1 MGTKLLLTL
10 IGTALL
16 TGAGVVFAFVLHTD
30 SAALWGLWFGGLS
43 VIIGQYSAANVAI
56 NGHASKHY
64 EPRIAGDQAATG
76 PPA

>member
-16 TGAGVVFAFVLHTD
+16 TGAGVVFAFVLRTD

-56 NGHASKHY
+56 NRQASTNY
-64 EPRIAGDQAATG
+64 RPEIAGGAQ
-76 PPA
+76 